1 MAYGLQIDGANNTF
15 TADTTLPTVGFLPV
29 VVNNGTVNA
38 WQTYGGYQL
47 GDLIFARPDG
57 GTLVTADFRYPSSP
71 KAGENQ
77 DFILLR
83 SSGTSGLAVNNNGS
97 AYGLQVYNNASPTP
111 GLAYDSRHAARG
123 FAIKAVKG
131 FDTLDGGLSNNT
143 SSGNL
148 IYSSASSSTYALVN
162 GCFNHDYGAV
172 EAKIGY
178 HFSGSNIYFVGWW
191 SFQWD
196 GVPQT
201 AELINFDDRIVGD
214 LL

>member
-15 TADTTLPTVGFLPV
+15 IADTTLPTVGFLPV

-57 GTLVTADFRYPSSP
+57 GTLVTADFRNPSAP
-71 KAGENQ
+71 KAGEDQ

-97 AYGLQVYNNASPTP
+97 TYGLQIYNAGGT
-111 GLAYDSRHAARG
+111 LAYDSRHTGNG
-123 FAIKAVKG
+123 FNIKAVKG
-131 FDTLDGGLSNNT
+131 FDTLDGGLSTNT

-148 IYSSASSSTYALVN
+148 IYSGASSSTYALVN

-191 SFQWD
+191 SFTWG

-201 AELINFDDRIVGD
+201 GELINFDDRIVGD